1 MSKTA
6 YYGKRTAEAVY
17 KYFKQWGSLDDTA
30 DAHDYEN
37 DELNAAAD
45 EMAQTYETARE
56 IAAEF
61 RNLDEFVKL
70 FDIRA
75 LIEEDAAV
83 QAALDEAWSHES
95 AETPFVQGVDYS

>member
-45 EMAQTYETARE
+45 ELARLYEAARITAVE
-56 IAAEF
+56 L
-61 RNLDEFVKL
+61 RNYDEFVKL
-70 FDIRA
+70 SDIRA
-75 LIEEDAAV
+75 FIEEDAEV
-83 QAALDEAWSHES
+83 QAALDEAWSYTDP
-95 AETPFVQGVDYS
+95 ETPFVQGVDY